1 MNIKTMF
8 SWAVERAKSG
18 NFIWLNVVFKRV
30 LPFNAPH
37 GIKISGLNEDQVQV
51 ALPSRRANQ
60 NHLKGM
66 HACAMA
72 TACEFCS
79 GIAVLIRFD
88 MTDYRLIM
96 NRLEVEYLRRPA
108 PGDCMAVADIPDD
121 LAARVNAE
129 IDTSQDGASRFVLPS
144 RLLDSN
150 GEVVAEAQ
158 VHWHVKPWSRVRHR
172 G

>member
-1 MNIKTMF
+1 MNMKALF
-8 SWAVERAKSG
+8 YWAVELAKAG
-18 NFIWLNVVFKRV
+18 NFAWLNLVFRRV

-37 GIKISGLNEDQVQV
+37 GIKIVGLDENQVRV
-51 ALPSRRANQ
+51 TLPSRRANQ

-79 GIAVLIRFD
+79 GMAVLIRFD
-88 MTDYRLIM
+88 MADYRLIM
-96 NRLEVEYLRRPA
+96 NRLEVNYVRRPA
-108 PGDCMAVADIPDD
+108 PGNCTAVSDIPID
-121 LAARVNAE
+121 LEVSVNTE
-129 IDTSQDGASRFVLPS
+129 IEQSKDGASRFTLPS
-144 RLLDSN
+144 RLLDAE

>member
-1 MNIKTMF
+1 MNLKTLF
-8 SWAVERAKSG
+8 YWAVDRAKSG
-18 NFIWLNVVFKRV
+18 DFAWLNLVFRRV

-37 GIKISGLNEDQVQV
+37 GIKIVGLDENHVRV
-51 ALPSRRANQ
+51 VLPSRRANQ

-79 GIAVLIRFD
+79 GMAVLIRFD
-88 MTDYRLIM
+88 MADYRLIM
-96 NRLEVEYLRRPA
+96 NRLEVNYVRRPA
-108 PGDCMAVADIPDD
+108 SGDCTALADIPEA
-121 LAARVNAE
+121 LKARVNAE
-129 IDTSQDGASRFVLPS
+129 IEQSEDGASRFVLPS
-144 RLLDSN
+144 RLLDSE

-158 VHWHVKPWSRVRHR
+158 VHWHVKTWSRVRHR

>member
-1 MNIKTMF
+1 
-8 SWAVERAKSG
+8 
-18 NFIWLNVVFKRV
+18 
-30 LPFNAPH
+30 
-37 GIKISGLNEDQVQV
+37 
-51 ALPSRRANQ
+51 
-60 NHLKGM
+60 
-66 HACAMA
+66 
-72 TACEFCS
+72 
-79 GIAVLIRFD
+79 
-88 MTDYRLIM
+88 
-96 NRLEVEYLRRPA
+96 LRRPA
-108 PGDCMAVADIPDD
+108 PGDCTAVADIPDD